1 MVEDSFGALYA
12 VVQASRGIQ
21 SMEGVPFD
29 LAGREGIIV
38 VPEGNIEPRSERV
51 ASDVIRSEW
60 QVYRTIRMDKLSN
73 MSVYIKVVEMGS
85 FTAVANHLD
94 STVGNVSRA
103 VSALENVLDT
113 RLLQRSTRRLSV
125 TDAGRRFYERC
136 VKILADL
143 ESAEAEASNAALQ
156 PRGTLRVH
164 CVPGLARQLVTGA
177 VLEYRQAFPEVT
189 VDLMLSQRM
198 PNLLEDQLD
207 VSILIARTLP
217 DSAYV
222 SQKIG
227 VSHCVLV
234 ASPQYL
240 ARHGAPETPEQL
252 CDHQCLLLGTVD
264 YVRDEW
270 QLKSKA
276 GDATFIPSGP
286 SLSVN
291 DMDAMAV
298 AIREGAGI
306 GLLAGFTA
314 IDDLR
319 TGRLVRVLPD
329 YHTYERNVYAV
340 YTSRQFVDA
349 KITRFIDTLKTRV
362 GAQLASTAQALID

>member
-1 MVEDSFGALYA
+1 
-12 VVQASRGIQ
+12 
-21 SMEGVPFD
+21 
-29 LAGREGIIV
+29 
-38 VPEGNIEPRSERV
+38 
-51 ASDVIRSEW
+51 
-60 QVYRTIRMDKLSN
+60 MDKLTN
-73 MSVYIKVVEMGS
+73 MSVYVKVVEMGS

-136 VKILADL
+136 TKILADL
-143 ESAEAEASNAALQ
+143 ENAEAEASNAALK

-164 CVPGLARQLVTGA
+164 CVPGLARQLVTSA
-177 VLEYRQAFPEVT
+177 VLEYRREFPEVT
-189 VDLMLSQRM
+189 VDLLLSQRM

-234 ASPQYL
+234 ASPAYL
-240 ARHGAPETPEQL
+240 ERHPAPVTPEDL
-252 CDHQCLLLGTVD
+252 NDHQCLLLGTVD

-276 GDATFIPSGP
+276 GDATFAPR
-286 SLSVN
+286 
-291 DMDAMAV
+291 A
-298 AIREGAGI
+298 
-306 GLLAGFTA
+306 
-314 IDDLR
+314 
-319 TGRLVRVLPD
+319 RVSASMIWTQWRPPF
-329 YHTYERNVYAV
+329 ER
-340 YTSRQFVDA
+340 
-349 KITRFIDTLKTRV
+349 
-362 GAQLASTAQALID
+362 AQA

>member
-1 MVEDSFGALYA
+1 
-12 VVQASRGIQ
+12 
-21 SMEGVPFD
+21 
-29 LAGREGIIV
+29 
-38 VPEGNIEPRSERV
+38 
-51 ASDVIRSEW
+51 
-60 QVYRTIRMDKLSN
+60 MDKLAN
-73 MSVYIKVVEMGS
+73 MSVFIKVVEMGS
-85 FTAVANHLD
+85 FTAVANHLE

-103 VSALENVLDT
+103 VSALENGLDT

-136 VKILADL
+136 TRIMADL
-143 ESAEAEASNAALQ
+143 ESAEAEASNCAMT

-164 CVPGLARQLVTGA
+164 CVPGVARQLVTGA
-177 VLEYRQAFPEVT
+177 VLEYRREFPDVT
-189 VDLMLSQRM
+189 VDMMLSQRM

-227 VSHCVLV
+227 VSHCILV
-234 ASPQYL
+234 ASPGYL
-240 ARHGAPETPEQL
+240 QRHAAPVTPEDL
-252 CDHQCLLLGTVD
+252 RDHQCLLLGTVD

-276 GDATFIPSGP
+276 GNATFIPSGP

-291 DMDAMAV
+291 DMEAMAV
-298 AIREGAGI
+298 ALREGAGI

-314 IDDLR
+314 LEDLR
-319 TGRLVRVLPD
+319 SGRLVRVLPE

-349 KITRFIDTLKTRV
+349 KITRFIEVLKSRV
-362 GAQLASTAQALID
+362 GAQLAATAQALIK

>member
-1 MVEDSFGALYA
+1 
-12 VVQASRGIQ
+12 
-21 SMEGVPFD
+21 
-29 LAGREGIIV
+29 
-38 VPEGNIEPRSERV
+38 
-51 ASDVIRSEW
+51 
-60 QVYRTIRMDKLSN
+60 MDKLSN

-103 VSALENVLDT
+103 VSALENVLDA

-136 VKILADL
+136 TKILADL
-143 ESAEAEASNAALQ
+143 ESAEAEASNAALE

-164 CVPGLARQLVTGA
+164 CVPGLARHLVTGA
-177 VLEYRQAFPEVT
+177 VLEYRQQFPEVT
-189 VDLMLSQRM
+189 VDLLLSQRM

-207 VSILIARTLP
+207 VSILIARALP

-234 ASPQYL
+234 ASPDYL
-240 ARHGAPETPEQL
+240 ASHAAPETPDDL
-252 CDHQCLLLGTVD
+252 RDHQCLLLGTVD

-276 GDATFIPSGP
+276 GDATFVPTGASF
-286 SLSVN
+286 SVN
-291 DMDAMAV
+291 DMDAMAL

-319 TGRLVRVLPD
+319 SGKLVRVLPD

-349 KITRFIDTLKTRV
+349 KITRFIETLKDRV
-362 GAQLASTAQALID
+362 GSQLAATAQALID

>member
-1 MVEDSFGALYA
+1 
-12 VVQASRGIQ
+12 
-21 SMEGVPFD
+21 
-29 LAGREGIIV
+29 
-38 VPEGNIEPRSERV
+38 
-51 ASDVIRSEW
+51 
-60 QVYRTIRMDKLSN
+60 MDKLSN

-103 VSALENVLDT
+103 VSALENMLDT
-113 RLLQRSTRRLSV
+113 RLIQRSTRRLSI

-136 VKILADL
+136 TKILADL
-143 ESAEAEASNAALQ
+143 EHAEAEASNATLN

-164 CVPGLARQLVTGA
+164 CVPGLARHLVTGA
-177 VLEYRQAFPEVT
+177 VLEYRKECPEVT

-227 VSHCVLV
+227 ISHCVLV
-234 ASPQYL
+234 ASPEYL
-240 ARHGAPETPEQL
+240 QRHAAPVTPEDL
-252 CDHQCLLLGTVD
+252 HDHQCLLLGTVD

-270 QLKSKA
+270 QLKSKT
-276 GDATFIPSGP
+276 GNATFTPQGP
-286 SLSVN
+286 SFSVN

-298 AIREGAGI
+298 AVRAGAGI
-306 GLLAGFTA
+306 GLLAGFCA
-314 IDDLR
+314 IEDLR
-319 TGRLVRVLPD
+319 SGRLVRVLPEF
-329 YHTYERNVYAV
+329 HTYERNVYAV
-340 YTSRQFVDA
+340 YTSRQFIDA
-349 KITRFIDTLKTRV
+349 KITRFIETLKNRV
-362 GAQLASTAQALID
+362 GSQLMMTAQALIA

>member
-1 MVEDSFGALYA
+1 
-12 VVQASRGIQ
+12 
-21 SMEGVPFD
+21 
-29 LAGREGIIV
+29 
-38 VPEGNIEPRSERV
+38 
-51 ASDVIRSEW
+51 
-60 QVYRTIRMDKLSN
+60 MDKLSN
-73 MSVYIKVVEMGS
+73 MSVYVKVVEMGS

-94 STVGNVSRA
+94 STVGNVSRS
-103 VSALENVLDT
+103 VSALEQMLDT

-125 TDAGRRFYERC
+125 TDAGRRFYDRC
-136 VKILADL
+136 TAILADL
-143 ESAEAEASNAALQ
+143 DNAEAEARNALLE

-177 VLEYRQAFPEVT
+177 VLEYRKAHPQVT

-234 ASPQYL
+234 ASPEYL
-240 ARHGAPETPEQL
+240 ARHPAPREPEDL
-252 CDHQCLLLGTVD
+252 RDHQCLLLGTVD
-264 YVRDEW
+264 YARDEW
-270 QLKSKA
+270 QLEGRNGKA
-276 GDATFIPSGP
+276 TYVPTGP
-286 SLSVN
+286 SFSVN
-291 DMDAMAV
+291 DMDAMSFAV
-298 AIREGAGI
+298 QQGAGI
-306 GLLAGFTA
+306 GLMAGFSA

-319 TGRLVRVLPD
+319 SGKLVRVLAD
-329 YHTYERNVYAV
+329 YHTHERNVYAV

-349 KITRFIDTLKTRV
+349 KITRFIETLKSRV
-362 GAQLASTAQALID
+362 GDQLAATATELIGQ

>member
-1 MVEDSFGALYA
+1 
-12 VVQASRGIQ
+12 
-21 SMEGVPFD
+21 
-29 LAGREGIIV
+29 
-38 VPEGNIEPRSERV
+38 
-51 ASDVIRSEW
+51 
-60 QVYRTIRMDKLSN
+60 MDKLTN
-73 MSVYIKVVEMGS
+73 MSVYVKVVEMGS

-136 VKILADL
+136 TKILADL
-143 ESAEAEASNAALQ
+143 ENAEAEASNAALK

-164 CVPGLARQLVTGA
+164 CVPGLARQLVTSA
-177 VLEYRQAFPEVT
+177 VLEYRREFPEVT
-189 VDLMLSQRM
+189 VDLLLSQRM

-234 ASPQYL
+234 ASPAYL
-240 ARHGAPETPEQL
+240 ERHPAPVTPEDL
-252 CDHQCLLLGTVD
+252 DDHQCLLLGTVD

-276 GDATFIPSGP
+276 GDATFAPQGP
-286 SLSVN
+286 SFSVN
-291 DMDAMAV
+291 DMDAMAS

-306 GLLAGFTA
+306 GLLAGFSA
-314 IDDLR
+314 IEDLR
-319 TGRLVRVLPD
+319 SGRLVRVLPE

-340 YTSRQFVDA
+340 YTSRQFIDA
-349 KITRFIDTLKTRV
+349 KITRFIETLKNRV
-362 GAQLASTAQALID
+362 GTELMMTAQELIV